1 MKCASV
7 RECVCI
13 SLIAYEMA
21 ASSLDAEAAAAGHQD
36 KAGSGSYTTA
46 ATAHQIDTG
55 ASISMVIDEQTS
67 NS

>member
-1 MKCASV
+1 
-7 RECVCI
+7 
-13 SLIAYEMA
+13 LIAYEMA
-21 ASSLDAEAAAAGHQD
+21 ASSLDAEAAAAGQQD